1 MLPQREPGNDW
12 SEALP
17 PVREPGQDWRAEALP
32 RLPSVRELATLFQ
45 AKPSPEPLPRRS
57 LLKVKTIDIKTLFY
71 TRGLGLVVLYVMVSQ
86 QYSFYL

>member
-12 SEALP
+12 PEVLP
-17 PVREPGQDWRAEALP
+17 SVREPGQHCRAEALP

-57 LLKVKTIDIKTLFY
+57 LLKVKTIDIKTPFF
-71 TRGLGLVVLYVMVSQ
+71 THGLGLVVLYVIVP
-86 QYSFYL
+86 